1 MTLYSLRPHAGLAAP
16 ALIAAF
22 DGWVDAGGVATTAAS
37 FIADGGDVLAVFDT
51 DALID
56 YRARRPTLDIEDG
69 VLTEMTWPEL
79 TVRRVPAGSRDLLVL
94 TGPEPDYRWRDFR
107 AALVE
112 LALQLGVVESV
123 CLGAIPATVPHTRPT
138 PVLVTGKD
146 RRPMP
151 TDPPLPAEQMRVPA
165 AAINLIELHLA
176 EHGIPS
182 VGIWAQ
188 VPHYV
193 AGLYQAGAL
202 ALVQRVEAQLGVSL
216 STEVLVEASREERER
231 LDAIVAERPDAQE
244 YLAQLEQAEPPQSI
258 PPGTDIAAE
267 AERFLRDWSGERGNP
282 FDDPPPTLG

>member
-1 MTLYSLRPHAGLAAP
+1 MALYSIRPHQPLTAP

-37 FIADGGDVLAVFDT
+37 FIADGGDVLAAFDT
-51 DALID
+51 DALVD
-56 YRARRPTLDIEDG
+56 YRARRPTLDIRDG
-69 VLTEMTWPEL
+69 VLREMTWPEL
-79 TVRRVPAGSRDLLVL
+79 TVRHIRAGSRDLLVF
-94 TGPEPDYRWRDFR
+94 TGPEPDYRWRAFR

-112 LALQLGVVESV
+112 MSRELGVVESV

-151 TDPPLPAEQMRVPA
+151 TDPPLPAEHMRVPA
-165 AAINLIELHLA
+165 AALNLIELHLA

-202 ALVQRVEAQLGVSL
+202 ALVQRVEAQLRVAL
-216 STEVLVEASREERER
+216 SVDALVEAAREERER
-231 LDAIVAERPDAQE
+231 LDAIVAERPDARE
-244 YLAQLEQAEPPQSI
+244 YLAQLEEAEPQQSI
-258 PPGTDIAAE
+258 PSGAEIAE
-267 AERFLRDWSGERGNP
+267 EVERFLRDWSGERRNP
-282 FDDPPPTLG
+282 FEDPPADLG